1 MEERIL
7 DYTSNKEIPKIV
19 SEMADKYFLLV
30 KHASKTKQLYFKRF
44 PTEPETII
52 TSDPNLF
59 LKTICVR
66 NIGFASF

>member
-30 KHASKTKQLYFKRF
+30 KHASKTKQLYFKKF

-52 TSDPNLF
+52 TSDP
-59 LKTICVR
+59 
-66 NIGFASF
+66 